1 MSELYEAGKPLDEAL
16 AAMILIHGR
25 GASAASILRLAE
37 ELYHPAFAYLAPEAD
52 DHSWYPQP
60 FLAPLE
66 QNEPALSAALDTVAA
81 VLDQVISAGV
91 PAENVI
97 LCGFSQ
103 GACLSVEYLA
113 RHAQRL
119 GGLFVF
125 SGGLI
130 GPPGTPRDYAG
141 SLVGTPVLM
150 GCGDADPHIPLER
163 VEETAAVL
171 ARLGGVVDKRIYP
184 GMGHM
189 INADEIEQAQLIV
202 EAVGSG

>member
-1 MSELYEAGKPLDEAL
+1 MSELHTAGKPLDEAE

-25 GASAASILRLAE
+25 GASASSILRLAE
-37 ELYHPAFAYLAPEAD
+37 ELYHPRFTYLAPEAD
-52 DHSWYPQP
+52 DHVWYPQS

-66 QNEPALSAALDTVAA
+66 QNEPALSAALNTVSS
-81 VLDQVISAGV
+81 VLTQVIDAGI

-97 LCGFSQ
+97 LVGFSQ
-103 GACLSVEYLA
+103 GACLSAEYLA
-113 RHAQRL
+113 RHAQHL
-119 GGLFVF
+119 GGLIVL

-141 SLVGTPVLM
+141 SLAGTPVLI
-150 GCGDADPHIPLER
+150 GCGDEDPHVPHER

-171 ARLGGVVDKRIYP
+171 AGLGGAVDRRMYP

-189 INADEIEQAQLIV
+189 INTDEIEQAQLIV
-202 EAVGSG
+202 QAVGG

>member
-1 MSELYEAGKPLDEAL
+1 MSELYTAGKPLDEAQ

-37 ELYHPAFAYLAPEAD
+37 ELYHPVFAYLAPQAA
-52 DHSWYPQP
+52 DHSWYPLP

-66 QNEPALSAALDTVAA
+66 HNEPALSAALDAVAG
-81 VLDQVISAGV
+81 VLDQVVEAGV

-97 LCGFSQ
+97 LGGFSQ
-103 GACLSVEYLA
+103 GACLSAEFLA

-130 GPPGTPRDYAG
+130 GPPATPRDYAG
-141 SLVGTPVLM
+141 SLAGTPVFI
-150 GCGDADPHIPLER
+150 GCGDADPHIPEER

-171 ARLGGVVDKRIYP
+171 AGLGGVVDKRIYP
-184 GMGHM
+184 GMGHL
-189 INADEIEQAQLIV
+189 INADEIERARLMVQ
-202 EAVGSG
+202 AVGG